1 MEVLRFTC
9 VEEIANSPRYTR
21 EPLHSLATLKISQVS
36 IYKTSINA
44 SLINM
49 YGLVH
54 RQTNGKNRKREWNG
68 KIYFCQSSINL
79 FLGIWSVWLL
89 SAHAAEAVPFC
100 WQKVTK
106 NHVRWVCF
114 AKNRLH
120 FAKSQKLALCTGCV
134 KNANPTTASNRLT
147 FYAPFHRFS

>member
-54 RQTNGKNRKREWNG
+54 RQTEDKNRKLVL
-68 KIYFCQSSINL
+68 ID
-79 FLGIWSVWLL
+79 
-89 SAHAAEAVPFC
+89 
-100 WQKVTK
+100 K
-106 NHVRWVCF
+106 NIF
-114 AKNRLH
+114 DMGEKDGLYSFGA
-120 FAKSQKLALCTGCV
+120 
-134 KNANPTTASNRLT
+134 
-147 FYAPFHRFS
+147 